1 MSKITSVFQ
10 ISGGVGGST
19 LAHHLAHINYVQN
32 PQRLLVNMALTDSG
46 HLLAKL
52 GYEHYDRHSIE
63 VSSIFDNQTTI
74 YSLSVDVGMEGNAPV
89 GLLPTD
95 DPFNWVLP
103 TIPSPKYSAGWT
115 SYDDEIAWRLA
126 LLQMI
131 MRHQSFDIIVDGG
144 VLLPDRFSLH
154 NYIFEASDVV
164 LLLLAT
170 PADVDVALNDIKLN
184 LEVIRPVLVGEEM
197 ARLRPDVERRFETKR
212 TLLMPHNDAIHSVLA
227 QNLVLTPNRKTAGY
241 IGMLREIVEGE

>member
-10 ISGGVGGST
+10 LSGGVGGST
-19 LAHHLAHINYVQN
+19 LAHHLAHIAYAQN
-32 PQRLLVNMALTDSG
+32 PHRLLVNMALTDSG
-46 HLLAKL
+46 QLLAKL
-52 GYEHYDRHSIE
+52 GYEHHDRYSLD

-74 YSLSVDVGMEGNAPV
+74 YSLSLDVGNEGDSPV

-95 DPFNWVLP
+95 DPLDWVLP
-103 TIPSPKYSAGWT
+103 IVPNPKYSVGWS
-115 SYDDEIAWRLA
+115 SYEDEINWRIA

-131 MRHQSFDIIVDGG
+131 IRHQSFDIVVDGG
-144 VLLPDRFSLH
+144 VLLPDRFTLH
-154 NYIFEASDVV
+154 NYLFEASDTV

-170 PADVDVALNDIKLN
+170 PSDVDIALNNIKLN
-184 LEVIRPVLVGEEM
+184 LEVIRPILIGDEM
-197 ARLRPDVERRFETKR
+197 ARLRPDIERRFGTKR
-212 TLLMPHNDAIHSVLA
+212 TLLMPRNDAIRSSLA